1 MSAPVLLEARAAPRD
16 APVFEAEGVHR
27 WYGSQHVLAA
37 VTLQGSPGEL
47 IALLGENG
55 SGKST
60 LLRILAGLEA
70 QDSGRVVRRGA
81 IGYCPQESLLYPW
94 LTPDE
99 HLELFACAYG
109 LPPDAARA
117 RIDAIVEELGLGR
130 HRRRVVQQL
139 SGGTRQKL
147 NLGLA
152 LLADA
157 PLLLLDEPYAGLDQE
172 SYARFLS
179 LTARLK
185 AQRKCVVVVTHLLL
199 DQKRFDRVLH
209 LRDGRL
215 DA

>member
-1 MSAPVLLEARAAPRD
+1 MPDAPRD
-16 APVFEAEGVHR
+16 APVFEADGVHR
-27 WYGSQHVLAA
+27 WYGRQHVLAG
-37 VTLQGSPGEL
+37 VSLQGRRGEL
-47 IALLGENG
+47 IALVGENG
-55 SGKST
+55 AGKST
-60 LLRILAGLEA
+60 LLRIVAGLEA

-81 IGYCPQESLLYPW
+81 IGYCPQESVLYPW

-99 HLELFACAYG
+99 HFELFSSAHG
-109 LPPDAARA
+109 LPPDVART
-117 RIDAIVEELGLGR
+117 RMDGIVEELGLGR

-157 PLLLLDEPYAGLDQE
+157 PLLLLDEPYAGLDEE

-179 LTARLK
+179 LTARFK
-185 AQRKCVVVVTHLLL
+185 AQRKCVLVVTHLLL
-199 DQKRFDRVLH
+199 EQKRFDRVLH
-209 LRDGRL
+209 LRLGRL